1 MKFLCITAILAILC
15 IGKIESQQCHL
26 RELDLCAA
34 TLLVFT
40 NNPSETTGTD
50 EEIERQCGFIRE
62 AEECHKNFTSKCAT
76 ESQKELVEFLGTGG
90 KKVADEFCTAGTKLR
105 EDYKKH
111 AKCMSESRKDSKKC
125 TKDLKAALEIIS
137 DTQWDKR
144 ISTSCCAFNR
154 FDDCLTSNLRTKC
167 GDEAVEISRKL
178 VRLAASRLPE
188 IVCQSYKGDKCT
200 GLLPPSGTAPTGT
213 KSNSL
218 LSRVFSTY
226 VGNQD

>member
-1 MKFLCITAILAILC
+1 MC
-15 IGKIESQQCHL
+15 IGQIESQQCHL

-40 NNPSETTGTD
+40 NNPSDATGTD

-62 AEECHKNFTSKCAT
+62 AEECHKNFTTQCAT
-76 ESQKELVEFLGTGG
+76 ESQRELIEFLGSGV

-111 AKCMSESRKDSKKC
+111 AKCVSESRKDSKTC

-137 DTQWDKR
+137 DIQWDKR
-144 ISTSCCAFNR
+144 ISTSCCAFKR
-154 FDDCLTSNLRTKC
+154 FEDCVTTNLRTKC

-200 GLLPPSGTAPTGT
+200 GLLPPSGTAPTGA
-213 KSNSL
+213 KSNSI
-218 LSRVFSTY
+218 LSRVRPLTIDKL
-226 VGNQD
+226 VPNNDP